1 MKHILF
7 LITGLLLMIIAGSVI
22 AEETTDLTGTWVLEK
37 IEYLQYSGEIK
48 EDISNESMWTIT
60 QSGSIIH
67 GVNQFPTENGLV
79 EEKTAGVISPDGTTA
94 HVVDSSGGT
103 YIIFVNDDDTLTIN
117 YINTGDKRE
126 SDGYAFALTEI
137 MRKRE

>member
-7 LITGLLLMIIAGSVI
+7 LITGLLLMIIAGTVT

-60 QSGSIIH
+60 QAGSIIQ
-67 GVNQFPTENGLV
+67 GINQFPTVYGLV
-79 EEKTAGVISPDGTTA
+79 EEKVAGVISPDGNTA

-103 YIIFVNDDDTLTIN
+103 YIVYINDDDTLTIT

-126 SDGYAFALTEI
+126 ADGYAFTLTEI
-137 MRKRE
+137 MRKKE